1 MYLKYLVTD
10 IRIRWNMTTIQQF
23 GFTNRDVFRDLQE
36 LIDADEDL
44 KEDENYPM
52 QTIIEYPL
60 NTKPKSVE
68 KYSVLLDTIWDGL
81 HRDYIPELIGI
92 AASIYP
98 ETGYVIAILDKGLT
112 QEHVDD
118 FYGYGLDVE
127 PESIEPIAEIFRS
140 YNLVPG
146 SFQCS
151 LNVHETVA
159 GVTGGL

>member
-1 MYLKYLVTD
+1 MYLKLKYLVTCV
-10 IRIRWNMTTIQQF
+10 RIRRNMTTIQQF

-44 KEDENYPM
+44 KEDEDYPM

-68 KYSVLLDTIWDGL
+68 EYSILLDTIWDGL
-81 HRDYIPELIGI
+81 HRDYIPELIAI

-98 ETGYVIAILDKGLT
+98 EMGYVIAILDKGLT
-112 QEHVDD
+112 QENVDD
-118 FYGYGLDVE
+118 YYGYVLDVE

-146 SFQCS
+146 SFQD
-151 LNVHETVA
+151 ED
-159 GVTGGL
+159 